1 MMRIAVFG
9 DPQQADRIGAEVLER
24 VVLDKAH
31 PKLGLA
37 TGSSPVGIYQE
48 LVERLKLRPVSFK
61 HASTY
66 NLDEYVGLSVD
77 HPQSYSA
84 YMREHLFQHLDMLP
98 SHCHIPN
105 GMAPSLEAEIIRYE
119 RLLREAGALDVQ
131 LLGIGLNGH
140 IGFNEPGQHLSS
152 ETHIVALTE
161 DTRSA
166 NAKYF
171 SAEEPIPSHAITMGV
186 GPIMKAECVLF
197 IAHGESKSSIIQAAF
212 TGPVTTSCPA
222 SFLQLHSNVIVLL
235 DEEAADGLLNGG
247 KPRYRMIGNK
257 RIEFLYDPKIEEII
271 GEKGL

>member
-1 MMRIAVFG
+1 MRIAVFR
-9 DPQQADRIGAEVLER
+9 DAQQADRIGAEVLER
-24 VVLDKAH
+24 FVREKAH

-37 TGSSPVGIYQE
+37 TGSSPVGIYKE
-48 LVERLKLRPVSFK
+48 LVDRIRRNPCSFK
-61 HASTY
+61 HVTTY
-66 NLDEYVGLSVD
+66 NLDEYVGLSTEN
-77 HPQSYSA
+77 PQSYAA
-84 YMREHLFQHLDMLP
+84 YMHEHLFQHLDMLP
-98 SHCHIPN
+98 SHIHIPN
-105 GMAPSLEAEIIRYE
+105 GTTHSIEKECIRYE
-119 RLLREAGALDVQ
+119 TLLREAGTLDVQ

-161 DTRSA
+161 GTQSA

-197 IAHGESKSSIIQAAF
+197 IAHGEAKSSIIQEAF

-257 RIEFLYDPKIEEII
+257 RIEFLYDPKIEGII
-271 GEKGL
+271 GEMGL